1 LFANTSL
8 RLMEDV
14 NDGSVPSIFLIQL
27 LILKMIQYSS
37 LLIPISLFFGIIV
50 ALTRLNISNEMVIMK
65 SGGYSSHQIAKVLS
79 KLIIV
84 ASTIVMLFNFFVTPL
99 VLDYRLQLQ
108 HQIIHEQKIYSLK
121 EKNFNTSN
129 DKSKVVYINNK
140 SNSESGNIFI
150 KSKDMNSHR
159 IDLAGGMEISDLDS
173 NLVILKNGSSYVFN
187 ADGSLSSTN
196 YINQDILLLNKIPEL
211 INKDIESKSIIDLYN
226 IGNDESFA
234 EFLKRLSMII
244 ATIILG
250 FLAIPISYVGQVDDK
265 YKNIF
270 ISTIFYFSYIVFIN
284 FISKVFDTTNYIVIS
299 FLALHLIYLLITYMF
314 YLKSDIIR
322 N

>member
-1 LFANTSL
+1 
-8 RLMEDV
+8 
-14 NDGSVPSIFLIQL
+14 
-27 LILKMIQYSS
+27 
-37 LLIPISLFFGIIV
+37 
-50 ALTRLNISNEMVIMK
+50 MK
-65 SGGYSSHQIAKVLS
+65 SGGYSSLQIAKVLS

-84 ASTIVMLFNFFVTPL
+84 ASIIVMLFNFFVTPL

-196 YINQDILLLNKIPEL
+196 YVNQDILLLNKIPEL
-211 INKDIESKSIIDLYN
+211 I
-226 IGNDESFA
+226 
-234 EFLKRLSMII
+234 
-244 ATIILG
+244 
-250 FLAIPISYVGQVDDK
+250 
-265 YKNIF
+265 
-270 ISTIFYFSYIVFIN
+270 FYFLFTSSTVFPNPFQKPPENIPTVLPN
-284 FISKVFDTTNYIVIS
+284 TSQDIPK
-299 FLALHLIYLLITYMF
+299 IT
-314 YLKSDIIR
+314 KK
-322 N
+322 